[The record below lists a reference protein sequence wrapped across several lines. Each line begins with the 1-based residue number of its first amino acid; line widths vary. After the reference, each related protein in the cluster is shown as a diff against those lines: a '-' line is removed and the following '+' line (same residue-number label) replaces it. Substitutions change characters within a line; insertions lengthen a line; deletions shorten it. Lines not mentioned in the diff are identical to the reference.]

1 MALPSLSNEQ
11 LAALAAVAVAG
22 FWMLGAYN
30 RLVELRNTIKDAWAR
45 VDEALR
51 QRSGALEPL
60 VAALREPLAA
70 EQPALDALL
79 TAQHQAARAA
89 GAMSARPVD
98 AGHAAAWVAAETTL
112 AAAASRVFAL
122 LDHQG
127 DLRHITQLPTLVAT
141 WRDGEARLAFARQLF
156 NDTSARYN
164 ESIALFP
171 TSLLVRLF
179 GFAPAGRL

>member
-1 MALPSLSNEQ
+1 MALPSLSNE
-11 LAALAAVAVAG
+11 LLVALAAIALAG

-30 RLVELRNTIKDAWAR
+30 RLVELRNAIKDAWAR

-51 QRSGALEPL
+51 QRGGALEPL

-70 EQPALDALL
+70 EQRALDALL
-79 TAQHQAARAA
+79 AAQHQAARAA
-89 GAMSARPVD
+89 GAMAARPVD

-112 AAAASRVFAL
+112 AAAAARVFAL

-127 DLRHITQLPTLVAT
+127 DLRHITQLPALVAT
-141 WRDGEARLAFARQLF
+141 WREGEARLAFARQLF
-156 NDTSARYN
+156 NDAGTGYN
-164 ESIALFP
+164 AAIALFP
-171 TSLLVRLF
+171 TSLLARLF

>member
-1 MALPSLSNEQ
+1 MALPALSSGELVA
-11 LAALAAVAVAG
+11 LAALAVAG
-22 FWMLGAYN
+22 FWVLGAYN
-30 RLVELRNTIKDAWAR
+30 RLVELRNAIKDAWTR
-45 VDEALR
+45 VDDALR
-51 QRSGALEPL
+51 QRGGALEPL

-70 EQPALDALL
+70 EQRALDALL
-79 TAQHQAARAA
+79 AAQHQAARAA
-89 GAMSARPVD
+89 GAMAARPVD
-98 AGHAAAWVAAETTL
+98 AGHAAAWVAAETAL

-127 DLRHITQLPTLVAT
+127 DLRHIEQLPGLVAT
-141 WRDGEARLAFARQLF
+141 WRDGDARLAFARQLF

-164 ESIALFP
+164 EAIALFP

>member
-1 MALPSLSNEQ
+1 MPLPTLSNEQ
-11 LAALAAVAVAG
+11 LLALAAVAVAG

-30 RLVELRNTIKDAWAR
+30 RLVALRQRIKDDWAR
-45 VDEALR
+45 VNEALR
-51 QRSGALEPL
+51 QRTGALQPL
-60 VAALREPLAA
+60 VAALREPMHS

-79 TAQHQAARAA
+79 AVQHQAARAA

-98 AGHAAAWVAAETTL
+98 ADHAAAWVAAETAL

-122 LDHQG
+122 LEHQG
-127 DLRHITQLPTLVAT
+127 DLRHITQLPALVAT
-141 WRDGEARLAFARQLF
+141 WREGQARLAFARQIY
-156 NDTSARYN
+156 NETSARYN
-164 ESIALFP
+164 DAIALFP